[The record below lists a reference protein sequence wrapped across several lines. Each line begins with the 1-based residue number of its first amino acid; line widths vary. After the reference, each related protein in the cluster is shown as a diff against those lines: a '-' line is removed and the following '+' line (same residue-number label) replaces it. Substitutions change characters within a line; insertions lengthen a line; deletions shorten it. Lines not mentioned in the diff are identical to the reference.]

1 MRFQEERYVHLP
13 SSSVYREC
21 DDELRLQ
28 VQGTVDVASLL
39 SEYLFPSWQDMEGW
53 SWCKKK
59 QKHGDSSV
67 PVANRKIRKSIAEYV
82 RLAFQKKCNTVTVML
97 GWVCLQQE
105 IIDCIDTKFHYTVNI
120 SDILY
125 ISIVKLLY
133 LHYTKWRCWGLLCGF
148 AWFLWLSLWLS
159 L

>member
-1 MRFQEERYVHLP
+1 MFSHTFILGFLNYVVPNLFLSSFYHSNQCWLSVRYEQSARFQEERYVHLP

-67 PVANRKIRKSIAEYV
+67 PVANRKIRKSIAEFV
-82 RLAFQKKCNTVTVML
+82 RLAFQKICNTVTVML
-97 GWVCLQQE
+97 GWVAFS
-105 IIDCIDTKFHYTVNI
+105 K
-120 SDILY
+120 
-125 ISIVKLLY
+125 K
-133 LHYTKWRCWGLLCGF
+133 
-148 AWFLWLSLWLS
+148 
-159 L
+159 